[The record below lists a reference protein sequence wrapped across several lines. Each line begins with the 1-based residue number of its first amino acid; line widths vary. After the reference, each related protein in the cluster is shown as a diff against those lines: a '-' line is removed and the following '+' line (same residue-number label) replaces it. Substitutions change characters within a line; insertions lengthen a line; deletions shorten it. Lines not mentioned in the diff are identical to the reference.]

1 VTGSWIGLFLVF
13 ISLIAQFFVAIAPPF
28 TSELGSAEDFF
39 KAYLALPVVLLFWAI
54 GYLWKRQGFLK
65 LDQIDLDTGA
75 REHDWERINAHR
87 EQMKTWPLWR
97 RIFTA
102 IF

>member
-1 VTGSWIGLFLVF
+1 MTGSWIGLFLVF
-13 ISLIAQFFVAIAPPF
+13 ISLAAQFFVAIAPPF
-28 TSELGSAEDFF
+28 QTELATAEDFF
-39 KAYLALPVVLLFWAI
+39 KAYLALPVVLAFWAI

-75 REHDWERINAHR
+75 REHDWEAINAHR
-87 EQMKTWPLWR
+87 ETVKTWPAWR
-97 RIFTA
+97 RAFTA